1 MDEQQLEQYLRR
13 VLDDTIAEARN
24 GHGEDIGIWDVKT
37 FEEVDAPT
45 TLRGLVVI
53 MRDGSEYHL
62 SIMRGYEE

>member
-13 VLDDTIAEARN
+13 VLDYATAEARN

-53 MRDGSEYHL
+53 MRDRSEYHL
-62 SIMRGYEE
+62 SIMRGCEE